1 MAFSHSLVAR
11 LPCQWHYTAG
21 TAVHHSRPQI
31 ICKSTASYDTGRSL
45 SSICHPSLF
54 NNRQSCFTHGH
65 PLSQSLTQ
73 IPANSTAAAVM
84 SQTFSST
91 IQPVAFVT
99 FITISLYFFLPIT
112 AIVRPLTYSAL
123 SSNSTLSIVPSTY
136 KSLASYPIYSP
147 LPSFSST
154 LKFHSTAQL
163 HPQSAKHSRLKAER
177 RSDDTMGV
185 AQYRCRTYIEKVCL

>member
-112 AIVRPLTYSAL
+112 ATVRPLTYSAL

-136 KSLASYPIYSP
+136 MNRWCHTLSTTLCRLSPQLSSL
-147 LPSFSST
+147 
-154 LKFHSTAQL
+154 TAQ
-163 HPQSAKHSRLKAER
+163 HSFI
-177 RSDDTMGV
+177 RSLQNTVD
-185 AQYRCRTYIEKVCL
+185 